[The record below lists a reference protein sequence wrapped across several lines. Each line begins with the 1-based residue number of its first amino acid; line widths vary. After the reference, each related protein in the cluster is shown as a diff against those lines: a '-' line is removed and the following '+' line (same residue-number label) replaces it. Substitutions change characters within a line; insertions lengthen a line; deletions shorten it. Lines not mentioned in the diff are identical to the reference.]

1 MFCENLKA
9 LRRARGLSQE
19 SIAQRM
25 YVTRQTV
32 SKWENGL
39 SVPDA
44 DALIRLAEI
53 LEAPVSQLLG
63 TAQQAPQ
70 TEESI
75 AQKLEQL
82 NLLLAQRNARSRRI
96 WKAVAI
102 LLVGLAVFTAALLL
116 LNFVSF
122 QGFSHTQENVQ
133 SIQASSFFSE

>member
-44 DALIRLAEI
+44 GALIRLAEI
-53 LEAPVSQLLG
+53 LEASISQLLG
-63 TAQQAPQ
+63 AAQQAPQ

-102 LLVGLAVFTAALLL
+102 LLIGLAVFTGTMLL